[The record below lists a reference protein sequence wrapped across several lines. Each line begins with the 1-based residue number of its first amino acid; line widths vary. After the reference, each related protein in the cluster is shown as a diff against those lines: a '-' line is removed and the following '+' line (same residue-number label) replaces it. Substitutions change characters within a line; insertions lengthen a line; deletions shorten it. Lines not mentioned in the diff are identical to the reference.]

1 MNKKNFLAI
10 VGGVLL
16 VVMAVFNVYQS
27 RNQVKLSELALE
39 NIEALARDESDGGKP
54 CTIVKYD
61 EVWYQ
66 GCLYNAAFCAE
77 GPVVLLN
84 LISCYAR

>member
-1 MNKKNFLAI
+1 MF
-10 VGGVLL
+10 
-16 VVMAVFNVYQS
+16 
-27 RNQVKLSELALE
+27 
-39 NIEALARDESDGGKP
+39 IEALARDESDGGKP